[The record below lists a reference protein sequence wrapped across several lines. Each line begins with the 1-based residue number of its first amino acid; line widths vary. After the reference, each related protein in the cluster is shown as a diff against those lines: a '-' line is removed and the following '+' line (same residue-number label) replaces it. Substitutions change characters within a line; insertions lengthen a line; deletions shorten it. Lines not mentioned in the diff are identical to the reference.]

1 MRYAFGNAQH
11 IGQREGQQDA
21 FGFSDPDDAGFCA
34 HGGFLAVLADGMGGL
49 EAGEVASRTAVK
61 GFLDTYL
68 SKGVNE
74 EIPQALGRALVAAQQ
89 KVLELAATAQ
99 LGTTL
104 VAAVL
109 HESSL
114 YWISVGDSALYHV
127 RGNELTQVNRP
138 HVYALDLDARVLA
151 GELSLELALADPQRD
166 SLTSYLGMANLQLVD
181 RNLRPMAM
189 AENDG
194 LLLAS
199 DGLFKT
205 IAPGKFP
212 PRNGDAQDYCEQL
225 MNAALAA
232 AAPGQDNITILMLEA
247 AKLREQIEPVII
259 APQRKWGQWV
269 AVAVLLICGIAAAY
283 WAGVREK
290 KPVVVAAPEIGPGK
304 ERFDTSKLPAVN
316 EPREP

>member
-1 MRYAFGNAQH
+1 V
-11 IGQREGQQDA
+11 D
-21 FGFSDPDDAGFCA
+21 
-34 HGGFLAVLADGMGGL
+34 
-49 EAGEVASRTAVK
+49 
-61 GFLDTYL
+61 
-68 SKGVNE
+68 E

-109 HESSL
+109 HERSL

-127 RGNELTQVNRP
+127 RGNELTQVNRS
-138 HVYALDLDARVLA
+138 HVYAIDLDARVLA
-151 GELSLELALADPQRD
+151 GELSLELALADPQRE
-166 SLTSYLGMANLQLVD
+166 SLTSYLGMTNLQLVD

-225 MNAALAA
+225 LNATLAA

-247 AKLREQIEPVII
+247 ARLRERIEPVII
-259 APQRKWGQWV
+259 APQRRWGQWM

-283 WAGVREK
+283 WAGIREK
-290 KPVVVAAPEIGPGK
+290 RPVVVTAPEIGPSK

>member
-1 MRYAFGNAQH
+1 MRYAFGNAQD

-21 FGFSDPDDAGFCA
+21 FGFSDPDNAKFCA

-49 EAGEVASRTAVK
+49 EHGEMASRAAVK
-61 GFLDTYL
+61 VFMDTYL
-68 SKGVNE
+68 TKSLEE
-74 EIPQALGRALVAAQQ
+74 EIPLALGRALVAAQQ
-89 KVLELAATAQ
+89 KVLVLAATAQ

-109 HESSL
+109 HEKSL

-151 GELSLELALADPQRD
+151 GELSLELALADPQRE

-181 RNLRPMAM
+181 RNVRPMAL
-189 AENDG
+189 ADTDG

-205 IAPGKFP
+205 VTPAKFP
-212 PRNGDAQDYCEQL
+212 QRIGDAQDYCEQL
-225 MNAALAA
+225 MHAALAA
-232 AAPGQDNITILMLEA
+232 AAPGQDNITVLMLEP
-247 AKLREQIEPVII
+247 AKLREVFEPVII
-259 APQRKWGQWV
+259 APGRRWGHWA
-269 AVAVLLICGIAAAY
+269 AVAVLLIFGIAAAY
-283 WAGVREK
+283 WAGLREK
-290 KPVVVAAPEIGPGK
+290 KPGIVASPSVAPGK

-316 EPREP
+316 EPGEP